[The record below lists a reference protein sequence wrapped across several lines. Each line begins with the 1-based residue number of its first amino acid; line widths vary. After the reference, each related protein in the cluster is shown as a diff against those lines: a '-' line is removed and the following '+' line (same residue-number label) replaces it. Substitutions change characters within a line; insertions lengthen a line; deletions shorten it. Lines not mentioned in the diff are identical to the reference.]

1 MPTKSEFIAIKAIC
15 DAFGCGNVMEWASA
29 IWRHSLVKQGIPAD
43 HANIC
48 VIAAICDNP
57 NDSGIRIGE
66 GTRKLYDQMVEQFME
81 GKE

>member
-1 MPTKSEFIAIKAIC
+1 MPNKSEFLAIKAMC

-29 IWRHSLVKQGIPAD
+29 IWRYDLAKKGLPTHG
-43 HANIC
+43 ANIC

-66 GTRKLYDQMVEQFME
+66 GTRKLYDSMVEHFME

>member
-1 MPTKSEFIAIKAIC
+1 MPDKSEFLAIKAMC

-29 IWRHSLVKQGIPAD
+29 IWRHSLAKKGLPTGG
-43 HANIC
+43 ANIC

-66 GTRKLYDQMVEQFME
+66 ETRKLYDSMVERFME
-81 GKE
+81 GED